1 MDVIIVSP
9 SLDTTQN
16 VSGISSVTQFVIDN
30 NLAQNYIHFE
40 QGKKDNE
47 AGGIRRILPLIAK
60 LREWKRLLATY
71 PNATI
76 HYNFPL
82 SKASIIR
89 DVPFIKY
96 AQRKRRKI
104 VIHLHGGVYLT
115 SEKIPLFLD
124 TMLRMVLKGDTP
136 IIVLSELERKAIVE
150 RYNVRNVSVLPNCV
164 EIKEELPIKERKKD
178 SPLTIGYMGRIT
190 KEKGMEF
197 LLEAC
202 KSLRSDN
209 ICFKLMMAGKEDIQ
223 DEFIPRFKEILGSD
237 FIYAGVVSG
246 KKKDEFIDKLDLFI
260 LPSFFEGLPMSLLE
274 CMAQGVV
281 PVTTNVGSIS
291 DVVIDSKNGQFIEV
305 KNSIS
310 IYNAISELNR
320 DREKIT
326 ELSQEAYQTI
336 KSNFSPEEYV
346 LQLNNIYNKA

>member
-1 MDVIIVSP
+1 
-9 SLDTTQN
+9 
-16 VSGISSVTQFVIDN
+16 
-30 NLAQNYIHFE
+30 
-40 QGKKDNE
+40 
-47 AGGIRRILPLIAK
+47 
-60 LREWKRLLATY
+60 
-71 PNATI
+71 
-76 HYNFPL
+76 
-82 SKASIIR
+82 
-89 DVPFIKY
+89 
-96 AQRKRRKI
+96 
-104 VIHLHGGVYLT
+104 
-115 SEKIPLFLD
+115 
-124 TMLRMVLKGDTP
+124 DTP

-164 EIKEELPIKERKKD
+164 DIKEELPIKERKKD
-178 SPLTIGYMGRIT
+178 TPLTIGYMGRIT

-246 KKKDEFIDKLDLFI
+246 KKKDEFINKLDLFI